1 LTRILNVAHCV
12 EILIGKNAVRLLLD
26 IVLITVQKYLFR
38 AAFVVVVAGAGTMK
52 AGDSAHVAVCGTVE
66 DCLKSKS

>member
-1 LTRILNVAHCV
+1 MRVLNFAHCV

-38 AAFVVVVAGAGTMK
+38 AAYVVVVAGAGTMK

-66 DCLKSKS
+66 GFLKSKS